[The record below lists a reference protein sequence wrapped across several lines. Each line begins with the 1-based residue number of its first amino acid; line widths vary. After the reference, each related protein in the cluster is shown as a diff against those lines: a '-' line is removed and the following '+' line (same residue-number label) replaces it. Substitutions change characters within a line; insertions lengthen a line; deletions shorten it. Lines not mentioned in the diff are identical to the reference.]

1 MTPKKIRNFT
11 AREVVLFVNGQ
22 QKKYPSEGQA
32 RVEVNHTKEGTIE
45 GADVIAPVYG
55 NVTGLPPEQPD
66 TWIIV
71 SRMVAE
77 ELPDRY
83 DLIWPERT
91 IRDDSGR
98 VVGCRAWGRMP
109 VDN

>member
-11 AREVVLFVNGQ
+11 AHEVVLFVNGE
-22 QKKYPSEGQA
+22 QKKYPSEGRA
-32 RVEVNHTKEGTIE
+32 RVDVTHVKDSTID
-45 GADVIAPVYG
+45 GADVITPIYG
-55 NVTGLPPEQPD
+55 PVTGLPEERSD
-66 TWIIV
+66 TWLIV

-77 ELPDRY
+77 ELPDRT

-98 VVGCRAWGRMP
+98 VIGCRAWGMLTL
-109 VDN
+109 